1 MASSASRGKKDCRL
15 GGNCRVVNLCTA
27 SLAGFLNEI
36 SLSSAEKDVQEE
48 VLQSLMYAETKF
60 MIHVSDIYMELRFL
74 VLHRKFRRS
83 DLSPR
88 NLPFKI
94 DEKMLFISC

>member
-60 MIHVSDIYMELRFL
+60 MIHVSDIYMELRFFGSPQK
-74 VLHRKFRRS
+74 VSPVGFEPTKFA
-83 DLSPR
+83 L
-88 NLPFKI
+88 
-94 DEKMLFISC
+94 